1 MHGAEWILWIL
12 PILRILRM
20 VGVTGRT
27 CAGESRDS
35 FNNQYKAFTTTLFP
49 KPPTTS
55 SIEWKDYIIDSKW
68 EWPELEKIEVKQAIF
83 SFSKKKAPGP
93 DKLSFEI
100 LQKAYPTIED
110 LLNRTF
116 KILFTLGY

>member
-1 MHGAEWILWIL
+1 M
-12 PILRILRM
+12 
-20 VGVTGRT
+20 
-27 CAGESRDS
+27 
-35 FNNQYKAFTTTLFP
+35 
-49 KPPTTS
+49 
-55 SIEWKDYIIDSKW
+55 
-68 EWPELEKIEVKQAIF
+68 EVKQAIF

-93 DKLSFEI
+93 DKLSFKI